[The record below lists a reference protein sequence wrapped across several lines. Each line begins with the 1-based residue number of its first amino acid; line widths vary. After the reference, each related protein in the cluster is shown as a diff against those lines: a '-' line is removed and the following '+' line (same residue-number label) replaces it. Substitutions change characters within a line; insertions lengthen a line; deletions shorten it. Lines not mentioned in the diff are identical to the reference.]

1 MAEATICIIEDMDQV
16 RAMVSDVLEHA
27 GFEVYGAADGLSGV
41 ALVKRVEPDLVVLDI
56 GLPGG
61 VPGTSVCQQL
71 RADPKTARVGIVAL
85 TGNVDDESE
94 RAMFAAGADDYIKK
108 QNFKP
113 DILVSRVR
121 AVLRRLHP
129 APAEKME
136 VGPLAIDPAR
146 RIALL
151 GGTALSL
158 TPTEFDIVYRLVS
171 NPDRALSRSELL
183 DRGAPTSVDRTVN
196 VHVMA
201 IRRKL
206 GSHAWLVKTVYGHGY
221 RLGTGPEDAD
231 SD

>member
-1 MAEATICIIEDMDQV
+1 MAEARICIIEDMDQV
-16 RAMVSDVLEHA
+16 REMVSEVLELA
-27 GFEVYGAADGLSGV
+27 GFEVHGAADGLSGV
-41 ALVKRVEPDLVVLDI
+41 KLVKRTDPDLVVLDI

-71 RADPKTARVGIVAL
+71 RAEPKTSRVGIVAL

-129 APAEKME
+129 APAESMQ
-136 VGPLAIDPAR
+136 VGALSIDPAR

-151 GGTALSL
+151 DGTPLSL
-158 TPTEFDIVYRLVS
+158 TPTEFDILLRLVS
-171 NPDRALSRSELL
+171 NPDRALSRNELL
-183 DRGAPTSVDRTVN
+183 DRGTPTSVDRTVN

-206 GSHAWLVKTVYGHGY
+206 GEHAWIVKTVYGHGY
-221 RLGTGPEDAD
+221 RLGTGPDDAD
-231 SD
+231 PS